1 MMIKPGQWYELRVDG
16 SAGTRSGDAIG
27 ATEVI
32 AIGENGRLISIALG
46 HPKKF
51 ESKQQAMDYLSKV
64 MLTGDYQLEAVLCG
78 AGAAE

>member
-1 MMIKPGQWYELRVDG
+1 MIKAGQWYELRVEG
-16 SAGTRSGDAIG
+16 SAGTQSGDATG

-32 AIGENGRLISIALG
+32 AIGENGRLISITLG

-51 ESKQQAMDYLSKV
+51 ESKQQAMDYLNQV
-64 MLTGDYQLEAVLCG
+64 LLTGDYRFEAVLCG

>member
-1 MMIKPGQWYELRVDG
+1 MIKPGQWYELRLDG
-16 SAGTRSGDAIG
+16 SAGTQSGDAKG

-78 AGAAE
+78 AATAE

>member
-1 MMIKPGQWYELRVDG
+1 MIEPGQWYELRLDG

-27 ATEVI
+27 ATEAI

-51 ESKQQAMDYLSKV
+51 ESKQQALDYLSKV

-78 AGAAE
+78 LGATE